1 MIDIESLKP
10 IARISKNKSNLLL
23 KTFRTNTKKIHI
35 FDEKACE
42 SCPYKEYIDLNYSTN
57 NYCDYDDSNSKF
69 NNPICFTC
77 KKRNDSIELSYY
89 DTKKTSFSIFEI
101 VKNKFSVKALSK
113 SAIIQFLC
121 YHFIP
126 GNQNKVRKA
135 VSFAEIASLCDIS
148 IPTARANHQKL
159 VELGLVYSTKN
170 SVYGKIDIIIDDEY
184 KNHNTKEED
193 GEGYLTLSLDI
204 LKHLMSFDNVNNMK
218 VELKKILLA
227 DVIKSPLKEYI
238 QYSRDSI
245 SSVLPEY
252 IRKSHKKVN
261 EILNNK
267 DTLFELE
274 GNKLNTNNYKEKNIL
289 VYDFKRIYRDKVQN
303 FFYDTGLSFSK
314 NYTYLIKELEQRNSI
329 KTNNSI
335 NTYNNLINLE
345 VNKIERDLETQ
356 KSFII
361 EDIVNLAIQYGI
373 NKVLDVLKHMF
384 INHSYVDEEGINEN
398 EIRNPGG
405 FIRSYINFN
414 INKLGSLNI

>member
-1 MIDIESLKP
+1 MIDIDSLKP

-23 KTFRTNTKKIHI
+23 KTFKTNTKKVHI
-35 FDEKACE
+35 FDEKTCQT
-42 SCPYKEYIDLNYSTN
+42 CPYKEYIDLNYSTN
-57 NYCDYDDSNSKF
+57 NYSEYDDSNCYNSKF
-69 NNPICFTC
+69 NNPICSTC

-101 VKNKFSVKALSK
+101 VKNKFSIKTLSK
-113 SAIIQFLC
+113 SAIIQFLS

-126 GNQNKVRKA
+126 GNQNKIRKA
-135 VSFAEIASLCDIS
+135 VSFSEIASLCNIT

-170 SVYGKIDIIIDDEY
+170 SIYGKMDIIIDDEY
-184 KNHNTKEED
+184 KNHNTKEEH
-193 GEGYLTLSLDI
+193 GEGYITLSLDI

-227 DVIKSPLKEYI
+227 DVIKSPLKEYV
-238 QYSRDSI
+238 QYSRESI

-261 EILNNK
+261 DILNNK

-274 GNKLNTNNYKEKNIL
+274 GNKLNTNKYIDKKIL
-289 VYDFKRIYRDKVQN
+289 VYDFKKIYREKVQN

-314 NYTYLIKELEQRNSI
+314 NYTYLIKELEQRNRI
-329 KTNNSI
+329 KTN
-335 NTYNNLINLE
+335 NTYNNLIDLE
-345 VNKIERDLETQ
+345 INKLERDLEVQ

-361 EDIVNLAIQYGI
+361 EDIVNLSIQYGI

-384 INHSYVDEEGINEN
+384 INHSYVDKEGINEN
-398 EIRNPGG
+398 EIINPGG

>member
-1 MIDIESLKP
+1 MIDIDSLKP

-23 KTFRTNTKKIHI
+23 KTFKTNTKKVHI
-35 FDEKACE
+35 FDEKTCQT
-42 SCPYKEYIDLNYSTN
+42 CPYKEYIDLNYSTN
-57 NYCDYDDSNSKF
+57 NYSEYDDSNCNNNKF
-69 NNPICFTC
+69 NNPICSTC

-101 VKNKFSVKALSK
+101 VKNKFSVKTLSK
-113 SAIIQFLC
+113 SAIIQFLS

-126 GNQNKVRKA
+126 GNQNKIRKA
-135 VSFAEIASLCDIS
+135 VSFSEIASLCNIT

-170 SVYGKIDIIIDDEY
+170 SIYGKMDIIIDDEY

-193 GEGYLTLSLDI
+193 GEGYITLSLDI

-227 DVIKSPLKEYI
+227 DVIKSPLKEYV
-238 QYSRDSI
+238 QYSRESI

-261 EILNNK
+261 DILNNQ

-274 GNKLNTNNYKEKNIL
+274 GNKLNTNKYIDKKIL
-289 VYDFKRIYRDKVQN
+289 VYDFKKIYREKVQN

-314 NYTYLIKELEQRNSI
+314 NYTYLIKELEQRNKI
-329 KTNNSI
+329 KTN
-335 NTYNNLINLE
+335 NTYNNLIDLE
-345 VNKIERDLETQ
+345 INKLERDLEVQ

-361 EDIVNLAIQYGI
+361 EDIVNLSIQYGI

-384 INHSYVDEEGINEN
+384 INHSYVDKEGINKN
-398 EIRNPGG
+398 EIINPGG

-414 INKLGSLNI
+414 INKFGSLNI